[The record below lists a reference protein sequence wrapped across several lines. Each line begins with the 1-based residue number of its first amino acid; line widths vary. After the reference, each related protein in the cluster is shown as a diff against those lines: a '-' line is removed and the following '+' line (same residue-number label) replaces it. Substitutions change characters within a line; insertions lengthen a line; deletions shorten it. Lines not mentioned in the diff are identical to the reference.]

1 MQMGTGQVVLR
12 WRRVRKKYHFAGLVL
27 LTALCAGPSAHAQ
40 DTRDPAAAEELFRQ
54 GRTASEQQD
63 FSTAC
68 AKFRESNRLDPA
80 VGTVFNIADCEEKL
94 GHLATSW
101 TLFQEV
107 VQRLPPADNR
117 RAIAEQ
123 RASKLESR
131 VPKLSIH
138 LAHSDRTDVTV
149 RRDGVS
155 LGAASLDTSLPV
167 DPGDHVV
174 IVEAPGTRAAEFH
187 ARVAEGEHA
196 VMDVTVGDLLPA
208 NEQSNPGTSTHVDTP
223 VVAPGH
229 SHTAAYVA
237 GGVGVVGLVTG
248 AVAGALVLSKKSTV
262 NADCVGKQC
271 SPAGLA
277 AANSGKTLGVVTTVG
292 LITGAVGIGAAT
304 YLFVSA
310 PSPTENVRSGA
321 YLVGIRAKW

>member
-1 MQMGTGQVVLR
+1 MRASVLSSVSV
-12 WRRVRKKYHFAGLVL
+12 RRNRHIAGLVL
-27 LTALCAGPSAHAQ
+27 LAALSSSAAARAQ
-40 DTRDPAAAEELFRQ
+40 DIRDPAAAEELFRQ
-54 GRTASEQQD
+54 GRAASEKQD

-94 GHLATSW
+94 GRLATSW

-123 RASKLESR
+123 RASTLEAR
-131 VPKLSIH
+131 VPKLSIR

-155 LGAASLDTSLPV
+155 LGTASLDTPLPV

-187 ARVAEGEHA
+187 ARVAEGESA
-196 VMDVTVGDLLPA
+196 VLDVAIGDALPA
-208 NEQSNPGTSTHVDTP
+208 TGEVSPGVNSGVPVATP
-223 VVAPGH
+223 GPN
-229 SHTAAYVA
+229 HTAAYGV
-237 GGVGVVGLVTG
+237 GGVGVAGLLTG
-248 AVAGALVLSKKSTV
+248 AIAGVLTLNKKSTV
-262 NADCVGKQC
+262 NSDCVGKQC
-271 SPAGLA
+271 SQAGLD
-277 AANSGKTLGVVTTVG
+277 AANAGKTLGVIATVG

-310 PSPTENVRSGA
+310 PSPTESARSSA
-321 YLVGIRAKW
+321 YWVEIRAKW

>member
-1 MQMGTGQVVLR
+1 MSLNRQLAR
-12 WRRVRKKYHFAGLVL
+12 LVL
-27 LTALCAGPSAHAQ
+27 ASALFISAQGHAQ

-54 GRTASEQQD
+54 GRAASEKQD

-94 GHLATSW
+94 GRLATSW

-107 VQRLPPADNR
+107 VQRLPAVDNR

-123 RASKLESR
+123 RASRLEPR
-131 VPKLSIH
+131 VPKLSVH
-138 LAHSDRTDVTV
+138 LAHSERANVTV

-155 LGAASLDTSLPV
+155 LGSASLDTALPV

-187 ARVAEGEHA
+187 ARVGEGEHA
-196 VMDVTVGDLLPA
+196 VLDVAVGEAQAVTGPLYPGGSQPA
-208 NEQSNPGTSTHVDTP
+208 ARGS
-223 VVAPGH
+223 
-229 SHTAAYVA
+229 SHTAAYVIGGIGVA
-237 GGVGVVGLVTG
+237 GLLTG
-248 AVAGALVLSKKSTV
+248 AIAGVFVLNKKSTV
-262 NADCVGKQC
+262 NSDCAGKQC
-271 SPAGLA
+271 SAAGLD
-277 AANSGKTLGVVTTVG
+277 AANAGKTWGVVTTVG
-292 LITGAVGIGAAT
+292 LITGAVGLGAAT

-310 PSPTENVRSGA
+310 PSPGETARSSG
-321 YLVGIRAKW
+321 YMVGLRSQW

>member
-1 MQMGTGQVVLR
+1 VLSAAL
-12 WRRVRKKYHFAGLVL
+12 FAS
-27 LTALCAGPSAHAQ
+27 AGASAQ

-54 GRTASEQQD
+54 GRAASEKND
-63 FSTAC
+63 FTTAC

-94 GHLATSW
+94 GRLATSW

-123 RASKLESR
+123 RSAKLEPR

-138 LAHSDRTDVTV
+138 LGGAARTDVTV

-155 LGAASLDTSLPV
+155 LGTASLDTPLPV

-174 IVEAPGTRAAEFH
+174 IVEAPGARPAEFH
-187 ARVAEGEHA
+187 ARVAEGDNA
-196 VMDVTVGDLLPA
+196 VLAVAVGDALPA
-208 NEQSNPGTSTHVDTP
+208 GEQPGTGAGGTGTEQHSP
-223 VVAPGH
+223 
-229 SHTAAYVA
+229 SHTAAYVV
-237 GGVGVVGLVTG
+237 GGIGVAGLVTG
-248 AVAGALVLSKKSTV
+248 AIAGILTLSKKSTV
-262 NADCVGKQC
+262 NTECPDKQC
-271 SPAGLA
+271 SPDGLS
-277 AANSGKTLGVVTTVG
+277 AANAGKTLGVVTTVG
-292 LITGAVGIGAAT
+292 LITGVVGIGAAT

-310 PSPTENVRSGA
+310 PSPAESARSSA

>member
-1 MQMGTGQVVLR
+1 MLSSAVV
-12 WRRVRKKYHFAGLVL
+12 RRKLHLAGLVVIA
-27 LTALCAGPSAHAQ
+27 ALCAAPRARAQ

-54 GRTASEQQD
+54 GRVASEQQD
-63 FSTAC
+63 FNTAC

-94 GHLATSW
+94 GRLATSW

-123 RASKLESR
+123 RASKLEPR
-131 VPKLSIH
+131 VPKLSIR

-155 LGAASLDTSLPV
+155 LGTASLDTSLPV

-196 VMDVTVGDLLPA
+196 VIDVTIGDPLPA
-208 NEQSNPGTSTHVDTP
+208 TEQGGVGTSANPGALGATP
-223 VVAPGH
+223 GPN
-229 SHTAAYVA
+229 HTAAYVV

-248 AVAGALVLSKKSTV
+248 AIAGALVLSKKSTV

-271 SPAGLA
+271 SQAGLD
-277 AANSGKTLGVVTTVG
+277 AANSGKTLGIVTSVG
-292 LITGAVGIGAAT
+292 LITGAVGLGATT

-310 PSPTENVRSGA
+310 PAPAENARSGA

>member
-1 MQMGTGQVVLR
+1 MQGSVLSSVPV
-12 WRRVRKKYHFAGLVL
+12 RRNRHLAGLVL
-27 LTALCAGPSAHAQ
+27 LAALSASAGARAQ

-54 GRTASEQQD
+54 GRAASEQQD
-63 FSTAC
+63 FNTAC

-94 GHLATSW
+94 GRLATSW

-123 RASKLESR
+123 RASKLEPR
-131 VPKLSIH
+131 VPKLSIR

-155 LGAASLDTSLPV
+155 LGSASLDTSLPV

-187 ARVAEGEHA
+187 SRVAEGENA
-196 VMDVTVGDLLPA
+196 VLDVAIGDKLPASGDLGAGVNSGVPVA
-208 NEQSNPGTSTHVDTP
+208 TPGP
-223 VVAPGH
+223 N
-229 SHTAAYVA
+229 HTAAYAV
-237 GGVGVVGLVTG
+237 GGVGVAGLLTG
-248 AVAGALVLSKKSTV
+248 AIAGVLTLGKKSTV
-262 NADCVGKQC
+262 NSDCVGKQC
-271 SPAGLA
+271 SQAGLD
-277 AANSGKTLGVVTTVG
+277 AANAGKTLGAITTVG

-310 PSPTENVRSGA
+310 PAPTESARSSA
-321 YLVGIRAKW
+321 YWVGIRAKW